1 MKGDKALL
9 PLFGNRFIDYTEKKD
24 KSALPYINK
33 RFEYSLPIETV
44 DVDQLLPLIDYIRV
58 HPNRSCTPEE
68 VTAIVEQ
75 IKAFLKESITNMP
88 HHKRYINDKGVCK

>member
-1 MKGDKALL
+1 MKGDKRVF
-9 PLFGNRFIDYTEKKD
+9 PLFGNRLLTVTEQTD

-33 RFEYSLPIETV
+33 RFEYLLPVETV

-75 IKAFLKESITNMP
+75 IKSFLKEAIANME
-88 HHKRYINDKGVCK
+88 HHKRYNNERGGNK